1 MLHVIPLAVV
11 AAFAVVTQAP
21 GGTVLPIYRELLK
34 DRPFSEADYVDRCGS
49 GAGPLEL
56 LKPTDRATREQLV
69 REVDAAKV
77 PAIAERALAR
87 AAAALPGATV
97 NVCLFMGEL
106 SRGLPYLDGVG
117 GVALGGGRIK
127 LILHPQPKGLHRV
140 PYTVAH
146 EYHHEVEYLLGPGGF
161 DPMDIMIREGK
172 ADHFAIGLYPDLRP
186 PHTHPLSTS
195 ELKAALNELEN
206 YQRTRISPSVFRR
219 DFMIGKD
226 TRVLMWPG
234 YRLGYEMVEAY
245 FRGKTFTPMD
255 VVKTPATAIYAHFRE
270 RGRR

>member
-1 MLHVIPLAVV
+1 MPVVV
-11 AAFAVVTQAP
+11 AAFAVVTQSS
-21 GGTVLPIYRELLK
+21 GGTVLPIYRDLLK
-34 DRPFSEADYVDRCGS
+34 DRPFSEADYLDRCGS
-49 GAGPLEL
+49 GAGALEL

-69 REVDAAKV
+69 REVDAAAV
-77 PAIAERALAR
+77 PAIAERALKR

-106 SRGLPYLDGVG
+106 SRGLPYLSGVG

-127 LILHPQPKGLHRV
+127 VILHPQPKGLHKV

-146 EYHHEVEYLLGPGGF
+146 EYHHEAEYLLGLGWEPI
-161 DPMDIMIREGK
+161 DIMIREGK

-186 PHTHPLSTS
+186 PHTEPLSAAD
-195 ELKAALNELEN
+195 LKNALVEIEN
-206 YQRTRISPSVFRR
+206 YQRMQTSRSVFSR
-219 DFMIGKD
+219 DFMIGKNP
-226 TRVLMWPG
+226 RVLMWPG

-245 FRGKTFTPMD
+245 FRGKTLTPLE